1 MVKKNSP
8 KGKFISLKEAARIS
22 GYSSDYIGFLIR
34 EGKIEG
40 RPVYTNISWQTTA
53 EEVLD
58 YKNRTAKRDAKS
70 GKKMVNNFRYFQKR
84 ASREM
89 RIIKLFFATFRSVL
103 PIIIVLILSFSI
115 LIGFFLYIGL
125 DKRSILNPKLQE
137 NLEMIN
143 EEDSLQ
149 Y

>member
-1 MVKKNSP
+1 MVKNNYP
-8 KGKFISLKEAARIS
+8 KGKFISLKEASRIS
-22 GYSSDYIGFLIR
+22 GYSSDYIGYLIR

-53 EEVLD
+53 EEVLN
-58 YKNRTAKRDAKS
+58 YKNRTAKRDAES
-70 GKKMVNNFRYFQKR
+70 GKKMVNNFLHFQRR
-84 ASREM
+84 ASREI

-103 PIIIVLILSFSI
+103 PIILVLILSFSI

-125 DKRSILNPKLQE
+125 GKQNILNSKPQG
-137 NLEMIN
+137 NLERVN
-143 EEDSLQ
+143 EENYLR